1 MKQFERPVMF
11 VPEEAG
17 DWKVESWNSNPQPI
31 EREVKNMT
39 INFGPQHPA
48 AHGVLRLVLELAGE
62 VKLICQNQ
70 FLSVIVNGILL
81 NFRLLYEQIHI
92 SDFYIEALKN

>member
-1 MKQFERPVMF
+1 MKKFERPVMF
-11 VPEEAG
+11 VPEEVS
-17 DWKVESWNSNPQPI
+17 DWKVEWWNSNPQPI

-62 VKLICQNQ
+62 VKSSTQ
-70 FLSVIVNGILL
+70 
-81 NFRLLYEQIHI
+81 
-92 SDFYIEALKN
+92 K

>member
-1 MKQFERPVMF
+1 VEDMKKFERPVMF
-11 VPEEAG
+11 VPEEVS
-17 DWKVESWNSNPQPI
+17 DWKVESWNCNPQPV

-62 VKLICQNQ
+62 VRLIMIVQNLKPQ
-70 FLSVIVNGILL
+70 HFVI
-81 NFRLLYEQIHI
+81 
-92 SDFYIEALKN
+92 